1 MILSIHRSLKDS
13 FRRPSDRTLDRPFL
27 PKDMVMW
34 KGAHSPK
41 DICSSFRLTGHDQK
55 CDVFL
60 GTFEKWHKLLIVKSE
75 ISFLQGQ
82 LWESIPGLRDINCLL
97 QSFVYFSHEPEGI
110 LRESDY
116 TVLMLGWPG
125 QPRGWFCSFTT
136 VQHNR
141 VAHLHRTTP
150 GPNCCS
156 GGKWQESTTPGRRT
170 LFWLLGL

>member
-97 QSFVYFSHEPEGI
+97 QSFRLLQSWAWRDLKGI
-110 LRESDY
+110 RLHCPHARLAWAASGLILLFHDCPAQSCC
-116 TVLMLGWPG
+116 TLTPHH
-125 QPRGWFCSFTT
+125 PRT
-136 VQHNR
+136 Q
-141 VAHLHRTTP
+141 
-150 GPNCCS
+150 
-156 GGKWQESTTPGRRT
+156 
-170 LFWLLGL
+170 LLLWR